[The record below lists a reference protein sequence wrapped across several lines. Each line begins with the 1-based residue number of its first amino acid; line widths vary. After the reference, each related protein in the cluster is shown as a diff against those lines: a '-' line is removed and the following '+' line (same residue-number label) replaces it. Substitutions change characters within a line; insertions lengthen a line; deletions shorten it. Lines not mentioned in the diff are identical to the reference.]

1 MTGEQINSL
10 VAECKI
16 GLGMQ
21 EEETAFDGV
30 ILQKVKTVLSFLRRA
45 GVSEETLESEDAV
58 GVIVMGVGDIW
69 NQEAGSVKFS
79 PAYISMASQ
88 LTYDGITLTVTSNPA
103 DGAVG
108 VSVNSAIVLTF
119 NKMLSA
125 YTVYLLE
132 YDSQD
137 SVANTQKL
145 DITKK
150 VLTVTPSANL
160 SPATKYAV
168 VIKSATAS
176 TGPTLDYTVIS
187 FTTA

>member
-1 MTGEQINSL
+1 MTDEQITAL
-10 VAECKI
+10 VTECKI

-21 EEETAFDGV
+21 EDETAFDGV

-108 VSVNSAIVLTF
+108 VAVDVSLVLTF
-119 NKMLSA
+119 NKMVSA
-125 YTVYLLE
+125 YMVSLLE
-132 YDSQD
+132 YESQD
-137 SVANTQKL
+137 SVATVQSL
-145 DITKK
+145 DVTKK
-150 VLTVTPSANL
+150 KLTITPSSNL
-160 SPATKYAV
+160 SAATKYAI
-168 VIKSATAS
+168 VIESATAS